1 VGASGECE
9 NGTFQA
15 AAAGPIH
22 VRNEALRLM
31 TREAIP
37 KHQILLHLMLFVILV
52 VLSGIAFADGDTKTA
67 AARQLA
73 AALNAQKQGQFAKA
87 AQEYEAAL
95 KIVPGSPDIFQNL
108 GLVYHMNT
116 RYHNAIQAFEKALV
130 LDPSLWASNLFLG
143 IGCYKTNQFD
153 RAAIALNKA
162 LELNPKAADLEGR
175 FWLGVTYKALG
186 RNEEAVR
193 ELEKRLKHTPRDI
206 EVLYNLAGAYRSS
219 APQKATELL
228 DKMLAIDPDSYRVK
242 QMEGEVFEHQEKYP
256 QALAAYRSAYNLKP
270 EVPGLRFALGSVYW
284 KMRQFD
290 DAKKW
295 LTEELSSNPHH
306 ALSHYQLGNIYVYQN
321 QFDQALPHLQEALD
335 AKVPLIDVH
344 RDLGKAFIQL
354 GRYDE
359 AIRHFSRV
367 AEVEPDDDAI
377 HSLLASAYRKQGKH
391 ELEQKELE
399 RFQELNQRK
408 LERIQ
413 RQMQNLP

>member
-1 VGASGECE
+1 
-9 NGTFQA
+9 
-15 AAAGPIH
+15 
-22 VRNEALRLM
+22 M
-31 TREAIP
+31 TREAIH
-37 KHQILLHLMLFVILV
+37 KRQISFPLILFVIPI
-52 VLSGIAFADGDTKTA
+52 VLSGISFADGKTKTA
-67 AARQLA
+67 AARQHLA
-73 AALNAQKQGQFAKA
+73 AALDAQKQGQFAKA

-95 KIVPGSPDIFQNL
+95 KIGPGSPDILQNL
-108 GLVYHMNT
+108 GLVYHMNN
-116 RYHNAIQAFEKALV
+116 RYQSAIQAFEKALA
-130 LDPSLWASNLFLG
+130 LEPGLWASNLFLG

-153 RAAIALNKA
+153 RATIALNKA

-193 ELEKRLKHTPRDI
+193 ELEKRLAHTPRDI

-228 DKMLAIDPDSYRVK
+228 DRMLAIDPYSYRVK
-242 QMEGEVFEHQEKYP
+242 QMEGEVLEQQEKYP
-256 QALAAYRSAYNLKP
+256 QALAAYRAAYRLKP

-290 DAKKW
+290 EAKKW

-306 ALSHYQLGNIYVYQN
+306 ALSHYQLGNICVYQN
-321 QFDQALPHLQEALD
+321 QPAQALSHLQEALD

-344 RDLGKAFIQL
+344 RDLGKALIQL

-367 AEVEPDDDAI
+367 AEAEPDDDAI

-391 ELEQKELE
+391 ELEQRELE
-399 RFQELNQRK
+399 RFQELNQKK
-408 LERIQ
+408 LERVQ
-413 RQMQNLP
+413 RQTQTLP